1 MLITKLRS
9 GECRKLLARVGFGR
23 LACVSNNRPYI
34 VPIYFSYEAEFLYCF
49 STLGRKIEW
58 MRENPLVCV
67 EVDEIV
73 AHDHW
78 VSVVALGRYLE
89 FSNSPKDAKGRE
101 YARSLIERR
110 ALWWQSG
117 YTAVQVRRQRKPV
130 VPVFYCIQIEEMTG
144 LRASPDT
151 REKTR
156 TPRDTLLTRISHTKL
171 KKAVASWHN
180 SFVEKDSAKKEQQPY
195 EHKV

>member
-73 AHDHW
+73 AHDDW

-156 TPRDTLLTRISHTKL
+156 TPRDTLLRH
-171 KKAVASWHN
+171 
-180 SFVEKDSAKKEQQPY
+180 
-195 EHKV
+195 

>member
-1 MLITKLRS
+1 MTSLRSRRSMLITKLRS

-23 LACVSNNRPYI
+23 LACVSNSRPYI
-34 VPIYFSYEAEFLYCF
+34 VPIYFSYEAECLYCF

-78 VSVVALGRYLE
+78 VSVVALGHYLE
-89 FSNSPKDAKGRE
+89 FSNSPKDAKGQA

-110 ALWWQSG
+110 SLWWQSG
-117 YTAVQVRRQRKPV
+117 YSAVQVRRQRKPV

-144 LRASPDT
+144 IRASPDT
-151 REKTR
+151 REKAR
-156 TPRDTLLTRISHTKL
+156 TPRDTVLR
-171 KKAVASWHN
+171 
-180 SFVEKDSAKKEQQPY
+180 D
-195 EHKV
+195 